1 MISLEEIK
9 NNEKLNKYKDLVLE
23 TNKFLNL
30 TAIIDDEEF
39 YIKHFYDCILIGD
52 YFDLNNKVI
61 MDLGSGAG
69 FPGIPLAIIYP
80 NAIFYLVEPTTKRA
94 NFLEKVKKELKL
106 DNVIVINK
114 RSEELTNSYFEYF
127 DFIVTRAVA
136 SLNIL
141 LEISIPFLKKE
152 GYLIAMKG
160 QKYKEEINESK
171 NALKVLSSKVI
182 ETKIETLPFINEERF
197 NIIIKKVGECNKKY
211 PRVYSQIVKRPL

>member
-9 NNEKLNKYKDLVLE
+9 NNEKLNKYKELVLE

-30 TAIIDDEEF
+30 TAITDDEEF